1 MQHHRRSC
9 FSYSNLRKGFRE
21 RHSRCL
27 LQVEEEK
34 DPLNGERIVSAIT
47 LTMRAGNNYL
57 NHKGGCGPLE
67 AKQLSLT
74 LSCVNSQILFV
85 FRKKKTTSKEKG
97 K

>member
-1 MQHHRRSC
+1 VKC
-9 FSYSNLRKGFRE
+9 GK
-21 RHSRCL
+21 
-27 LQVEEEK
+27 
-34 DPLNGERIVSAIT
+34 IVSAST

-74 LSCVNSQILFV
+74 LSCANSQILFV
-85 FRKKKTTSKEKG
+85 FRKKKTTTKEKG